1 MLTLVAVVVSI
12 AVLVTVHEWG
22 HYAIARGC
30 GVKVLRFSVGFGP
43 RIAGWTSSK
52 LGTEY
57 VVGLFPIGGYVKMLD
72 EQAAPVAES
81 ERYMAFSNM
90 PLRSRASIVI
100 AGPLANLLLAVV
112 LYSVVN
118 WIGVE
123 QHQAVLARPHH
134 HSILAESGFVGGERI
149 LRAALDGDAMEDVVS
164 FEGFR
169 WWLAKGAIEHRNVQ
183 VEFTDPRGGTH
194 STLLMLAGIDARHAD
209 AQLFQ
214 KIGAVGPFS
223 RARLGALMPDGAA
236 EQAHL
241 LTGDVVLR
249 VDETDIVDAAQL
261 REVIRSSWRAGT
273 PQRQTWEVTRSGEHM
288 SIAVAP
294 KLVHEG
300 GESIGRVG
308 AIIGG
313 PPAVVTVQYGFLD
326 GISEAFRHAWET
338 SFLTLRVM
346 GQIVMGEA
354 SLKNLS
360 GPIAI
365 ADYAGKSAAMGFTQ
379 FLAFL
384 ALMSVSLGVLNL
396 LPLPVLDG
404 GHLMYYLWEALSG
417 KPVAQLWT
425 ERLQKVGIV
434 ILMMMMSV
442 AIFNDVTRLLR

>member
-1 MLTLVAVVVSI
+1 MLTLVAFVVAI

-22 HYAIARGC
+22 HYVIARNC

-52 LGTEY
+52 FGTEF

-72 EQAAPVAES
+72 EHAAPVTES
-81 ERYMAFSNM
+81 ERCMAFNNM
-90 PLRSRASIVI
+90 SLRARASIVI

-123 QHQAVLARPHH
+123 QPQAVLSRPHLN
-134 HSILAESGFVGGERI
+134 SILAESGFGGGERI
-149 LRAALDGDAMEDVVS
+149 LRAAFAGDVMEDVVS
-164 FEGFR
+164 FESFR
-169 WWLAKGAIEHRNVQ
+169 WWLARGAVEHRNVQ
-183 VEFTDPRGGTH
+183 VEFIVPRGGTQ
-194 STLLMLAGIDARHAD
+194 SRLLMLAGIDARHAD

-214 KIGAVGPFS
+214 KIGAERPFS
-223 RARLGALMPDGAA
+223 RARLGTLMPDGAA
-236 EQAHL
+236 AQAQL

-261 REVIRSSWRAGT
+261 RDMIRSSGRVSI
-273 PQRQTWEVTRSGEHM
+273 PKRQIWKVARNGEHM
-288 SIAVAP
+288 AIAVAP
-294 KLVHEG
+294 TLVHEG
-300 GESIGRVG
+300 AESIGRVG
-308 AIIGG
+308 AIIGDS
-313 PPAVVTVQYGFLD
+313 PAMVMVRYGFLD
-326 GISEAFRHAWET
+326 GLSEAIRHAWET
-338 SFLTLRVM
+338 SWLTLRVM

-360 GPIAI
+360 GPITI
-365 ADYAGKSAAMGFTQ
+365 ADYAGKSAEMGFTQ

-384 ALMSVSLGVLNL
+384 ALMSVSLCVLNL

-404 GHLMYYLWEALSG
+404 GHLMYYLWEAFSG
-417 KPVAQLWT
+417 KPVAKPWT
-425 ERLQKVGIV
+425 ERLQKVGVV